1 MAVSDELLA
10 ILRCPE
16 NRTVLH
22 RADETQVA
30 QLNRKIAAGELKN
43 RGGQAVEG
51 ALDGGLIRLDGAML
65 YPIVD
70 GIPKLL
76 VDEAIPLGQLS

>member
-16 NRTVLH
+16 NRTSLH
-22 RADETQVA
+22 RADEAQVDE
-30 QLNRKIAAGELKN
+30 LNRKIAARELKN
-43 RGGQAVEG
+43 RGGQTVED
-51 ALDGGLIRLDGAML
+51 AMDGGLIRQDGALL

-76 VDEAIPLGQLS
+76 VDEAILLGQMG

>member
-1 MAVSDELLA
+1 MAISDELLA

-22 RADETQVA
+22 RADETQIA
-30 QLNRKIAAGELKN
+30 QLNGKIAAGKLKN
-43 RGGQAVEG
+43 RGGQTVEG
-51 ALDGGLIRLDGAML
+51 AMDGGLIRQDGAFL

-76 VDEAIPLGQLS
+76 VDEAIPLGQIS